1 MLHSDNPIFRM
12 DEGTVTLIRLVAPV
26 KSAYDAMASMM
37 LMPIIDVNLAY
48 GDGRQWRPVAEL
60 HIAYKSCFAV
70 EGDSNDPISVRAE
83 LRLSGCEPVVLMWKV
98 VCSAGALLPWDPSL
112 APSPTVADL

>member
-48 GDGRQWRPVAEL
+48 GDGRQWL
-60 HIAYKSCFAV
+60 HAQPQRRCLFCGWFSKRQYRVHNS
-70 EGDSNDPISVRAE
+70 G
-83 LRLSGCEPVVLMWKV
+83 LRVNCLGYIC
-98 VCSAGALLPWDPSL
+98 
-112 APSPTVADL
+112 